1 MTEVVHCV
9 ESVHIRS
16 CSGPHFPAF
25 GLNKE
30 ISVSLCIHSEWGE
43 MQTRITPNT
52 DTFYAVCY
60 HVENISIDL
69 PCKSVDWFLYN
80 KDLCQERVNLVN
92 QVVKNGVK
100 YEIYLVLSISI
111 Q

>member
-1 MTEVVHCV
+1 
-9 ESVHIRS
+9 
-16 CSGPHFPAF
+16 
-25 GLNKE
+25 
-30 ISVSLCIHSEWGE
+30 

>member
-1 MTEVVHCV
+1 M

-25 GLNKE
+25 GLNTE

-43 MQTRITPNT
+43 MQTRITLNT